1 MASTIQTPDSL
12 SLLHNLKTFIFS
24 SSSEVAFSLKKGAT
38 TILAETYY
46 PDSDGRI
53 EIDVRDVVSHYLKTA
68 MPSSNV
74 TAQSNFAASFTA
86 YLDET
91 QVQTFNVVN
100 AGVRTLSVTPTQFL
114 QGNWLTWQ
122 PQTKRTTWNAPE
134 YLTYY
139 FTGSGTV
146 KAKFYKKNGTTK
158 TITYTTVSS
167 AGARSLNMMMSY
179 LFSLSGE
186 NTSDLYGIVDVWV
199 EMSGSRVSYVQRYMH
214 GETQGD
220 EHYYLCVNSLG
231 GIDTYIF
238 HGACTLAPDI
248 DHQSALLGDV
258 KVNITTGAE
267 RHWEQVTGY
276 ASLKE
281 TNWVFEL
288 IAASQAWAVMSGVAE
303 PIVIDSSSLQVNDR
317 GSLHSCTFAF
327 KLTYGDKYL
336 NLARTSDALPAIE
349 VPTPSGEIFFLT
361 ARLSEYPDVT
371 LSDNILFLVQS
382 PVSDTWFKTS
392 WQAMASAVSQQVL
405 AAIPAPSFKT
415 LTLTHGVMDSEGERT
430 YNGSA
435 NVIARVPSQIK
446 HLTDR
451 ATVPYL
457 GLIQANGTVQLQD
470 VNGNSIYPA
479 FQSGAFWGNTW
490 NGGSVS
496 GPLTFTAVSSPSAG
510 DLEVIVKDGVRYL
523 HTRLPFYSDAQV
535 SAGGIGSDSS
545 GGSGGSGTTVLWG
558 TYANGFRPLAVA
570 GDSDENELHHTVA
583 MKGHVHA
590 VTEIFTGLS
599 GSPTNGQT
607 VVWNNGS
614 WGYGTAGS
622 EQLQADWN
630 QTSTTAKD
638 FIKNKPTIPSA
649 LSALSDDANHRLVTD
664 DQITAWNNKQ
674 NAISNLQ
681 TIIDGAAHGETVY
694 GYFDS
699 TTHYL
704 KLTNSPYR
712 SKGSTTLPIYFD
724 ANAQAQTITAVKLGS
739 SGYFSFGQ
747 MTTAGGSTESK
758 LTWDSTNRAWK
769 VEGNLYV
776 TGWLAAQGIGAGASG
791 GGGAGTIAA
800 VTMNGTN
807 YLPNDDGVINLGT
820 VIREHQS
827 LTSYATKVWVQ
838 QQGYLTQHQS
848 LSGYQTKVS
857 AMGSTTKP
865 VYVSS
870 AGTFSSCSTY
880 AGGTAVTLN
889 GTSKTA
895 STASFYAPT
904 ASGTSGQFLRSSGN
918 GTAPYW
924 QTINYQT
931 QLNIVGNHGRPVY
944 IDPDRNTQA
953 IDYLNIGTEQGS
965 IIMPFFSNDLSFL
978 QARGGTCTITGYSS
992 GNPDAT
998 KLFNGK
1004 PDYTFLTISS
1014 TSSTVTIT
1022 IVLPTDVVYNYG
1034 QRFYIDFGATQW
1046 AAKSISLSW
1055 YQRLTSNSSASESHR
1070 GTITIT
1076 DNDLPFWRS
1085 SGGLALDEGYKLSKL
1100 VITLTDFYSTTPRI
1114 SEIGIQRYNSE
1125 GMAAA
1130 YMSRGSDDLVYRNI
1144 SPANSADYS
1153 LGDSSHKWAQ
1163 VVATDM
1169 YATNVVAS
1177 GFAKT
1182 QKLKNNA
1189 GDDKIWLYTDVTIWG
1204 HTYVDG
1210 SVVPYDTTKANYLGW
1225 TSNPWT
1231 GLSLAGSATGVG
1243 ISFAGKRALGT
1254 GANGSTEDLI
1264 LNVGQGF
1271 LSAYTYTRIYGAT
1284 VELRPWSGSGT
1295 GHQAAFSADKDQT
1308 NLFLGSDC
1316 LLRAYT
1322 SSGTKSALLINRTG
1336 NIITRDVNYYAKS
1349 SHNFSVNSNTGTD
1362 QSWDIVMNITASG
1375 STANSDRD
1383 KYVQFHGDAV
1393 PLSSNTC
1400 NLGRDEKRW
1409 ENIYAKRWYPYGA
1422 EGPWIDFD
1430 TTWNAVTIHGN
1441 LVATGAIVAGMTGT
1455 NIPGSLEISG
1465 NIIPTS
1471 NQAYS
1476 LGSSSRYFSAL
1487 YASAA
1492 HLIGLNVGAAGAD
1505 IDNLRVDEITLYG
1518 TLSGGDLDTSVVWSG
1533 LVNYINSGTSGTST
1547 ITSSTLGV
1555 SSSDLGKIIS
1565 GRVLTIKTGPGTSN
1579 SATGYK
1585 YVFNIAEVRGYTSG
1599 TSKYYTIYL
1608 DGVNKL
1614 RIEQVG
1620 STNNSWRIYT
1630 SW

>member
-392 WQAMASAVSQQVL
+392 WQAMASAISQQVL

-415 LTLTHGVMDSEGERT
+415 LTLTHGVMDNEVERT

-435 NVIARVPSQIK
+435 NVTTRVPSQIK

-451 ATVPYL
+451 ATIPYL
-457 GLIQANGTVQLQD
+457 GPIQANGTVQLLD
-470 VNGNSIYPA
+470 LNGNSIYPA

-535 SAGGIGSDSS
+535 SAGGIGSDVSG

-558 TYANGFRPLAVA
+558 SYANGFRPLVVD
-570 GDSDENELHHTVA
+570 GDTDENELHHTVA
-583 MKGHVHA
+583 MKGHAHA
-590 VTEIFTGLS
+590 VTEIFSGLS

-664 DQITAWNNKQ
+664 DQIAAWNSKQ

-704 KLTNSPYR
+704 KLANSPYR

-724 ANAQAQTITAVKLGS
+724 ANALAQTITAVKLGS

-776 TGWLAAQGIGAGASG
+776 TGWLAAQGIGSGASG
-791 GGGAGTIAA
+791 GGGGTGTVTA
-800 VTMNGTN
+800 VTINGTD
-807 YLPNDDGVINLGT
+807 YTPDEDGVVNLGT
-820 VIREHQS
+820 LLREHQP

-838 QQGYLTQHQS
+838 QQGYLTSHQS
-848 LSGYQTKVS
+848 LAGYQTKVS

-870 AGTFSSCSTY
+870 AGTFSVCSTY

-889 GTSKTA
+889 GTSKAA

-904 ASGTSGQFLRSSGN
+904 SSGTSGQFLRSNGSGA
-918 GTAPYW
+918 APYW

-931 QLNIVGNHGRPVY
+931 QLNIVGNHGVPVY
-944 IDPDRNTQA
+944 IDADRNTQA
-953 IDYLNIGTEQGS
+953 IDYLNIGTEAGT
-965 IIMPFFSNDLSFL
+965 IILPFFSNDLSFL
-978 QARGGTCTITGYSS
+978 QARGGSCTITGYSS

-1004 PDYTFLTISS
+1004 PDYTFLTLSS

-1022 IVLPTDVVYNYG
+1022 IVLPTDVVYNYS
-1034 QRFYIDFGATQW
+1034 QRFYIDFGALNW

-1055 YQRLTSNSSASESHR
+1055 YQRLTSNSSASESYR
-1070 GTITIT
+1070 GNITVS
-1076 DNDLPFWRS
+1076 DNTLSFWRS
-1085 SGGLALDEGYKLSKL
+1085 SGPLSLDEGYKLSKL
-1100 VITLTDFYSTTPRI
+1100 VITLTDFYSTNARI

-1144 SPANSADYS
+1144 SPANSTDYT
-1153 LGDSSHKWAQ
+1153 LGDSSHKWANVYASNISVDTVTAESLQ
-1163 VVATDM
+1163 ATYIKTQSGTTRLTLGTNKTTISAGLEVTGYADIQGNLYPSTGYHPNLGSSSRYWAQM
-1169 YATNVVAS
+1169 YAS
-1177 GFAKT
+1177 
-1182 QKLKNNA
+1182 
-1189 GDDKIWLYTDVTIWG
+1189 
-1204 HTYVDG
+1204 
-1210 SVVPYDTTKANYLGW
+1210 
-1225 TSNPWT
+1225 
-1231 GLSLAGSATGVG
+1231 
-1243 ISFAGKRALGT
+1243 
-1254 GANGSTEDLI
+1254 
-1264 LNVGQGF
+1264 
-1271 LSAYTYTRIYGAT
+1271 
-1284 VELRPWSGSGT
+1284 
-1295 GHQAAFSADKDQT
+1295 
-1308 NLFLGSDC
+1308 
-1316 LLRAYT
+1316 
-1322 SSGTKSALLINRTG
+1322 
-1336 NIITRDVNYYAKS
+1336 
-1349 SHNFSVNSNTGTD
+1349 
-1362 QSWDIVMNITASG
+1362 
-1375 STANSDRD
+1375 
-1383 KYVQFHGDAV
+1383 
-1393 PLSSNTC
+1393 
-1400 NLGRDEKRW
+1400 
-1409 ENIYAKRWYPYGA
+1409 NIYATTSAHLANIYLSGVQYLKRTINGESRSDAIISKDDNANQVYIGTWAFAQTNPWLGVYAGEIHFNLHNGSSSYSDRFVINTGALTAGTVLVPSSNNSLSLGVTGRAWGELYCQKWYPYGSD
-1422 EGPWIDFD
+1422 GPWIDYN
-1430 TTWNAVTIHGN
+1430 TTWGAITVHGN
-1441 LVATGAIVAGMTGT
+1441 LVATGAIVAGATGT
-1455 NIPGSLEISG
+1455 DIPGSLQISG

-1487 YASAA
+1487 YASTA
-1492 HLIGLNVGAAGAD
+1492 HLNGLNVGAAGAD

-1533 LVNYINSGTSGTST
+1533 LVNYISSGTSGSS
-1547 ITSSTLGV
+1547 ISSSTLGV
-1555 SSSDLGKIIS
+1555 SSSDLDKIIS